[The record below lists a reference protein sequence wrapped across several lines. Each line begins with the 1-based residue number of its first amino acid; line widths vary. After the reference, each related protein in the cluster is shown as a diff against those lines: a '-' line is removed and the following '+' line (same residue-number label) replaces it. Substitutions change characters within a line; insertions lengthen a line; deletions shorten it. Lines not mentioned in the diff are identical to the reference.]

1 MEKQRIAYIDA
12 MRGFTM
18 ILVVFSHICSMC
30 LGDRWMG
37 WNDIFFLFRLPCFF
51 FISGWLFEKP
61 GRLWDGTTIKS
72 VVKKKFMVQIVPTF
86 IFLLLLA
93 PPPLFF
99 SRLGATK
106 GGYWFTFALFIFF
119 LLNIF
124 SSWLV
129 RKRAA
134 KRQDWLLFTFA
145 LIVSVSAFCYDVY
158 YNRYFSHLG
167 WLTKGLGFAS
177 LITWRYYLFFYIGT
191 IVKRHFKTFIR
202 WTDKPI
208 VIIPVILGF
217 IVISQI
223 PHTDCIPLV
232 YLVFAVGGILGL
244 TMIFTIFRHIGSYLS
259 SHSTFHFSLL
269 TFNSLKYIGT
279 RTLDI
284 YLLHYFFL
292 PRFLLTYNNQLRAY
306 DSKPLEFFVALMLAL
321 IVVGLCLVVSRI
333 IRLSPFLAKY
343 LFGVTAEK
351 KTNGYLGY

>member
-37 WNDIFFLFRLPCFF
+37 WND
-51 FISGWLFEKP
+51 
-61 GRLWDGTTIKS
+61 
-72 VVKKKFMVQIVPTF
+72 
-86 IFLLLLA
+86 
-93 PPPLFF
+93 
-99 SRLGATK
+99 
-106 GGYWFTFALFIFF
+106 IFF

-244 TMIFTIFRHIGSYLS
+244 TMIFTFFRHIGSFLS

-269 TFNSLKYIGT
+269 TFNSLENICT
-279 RTLDI
+279 HTLDI

-306 DSKPLEFFVALMLAL
+306 DSKLLEFFVALMLAL
-321 IVVGLCLVVSRI
+321 IVVALCLVVSRI

-343 LFGVTAEK
+343 LFGVPQRK
-351 KTNGYLGY
+351 

>member
-1 MEKQRIAYIDA
+1 MKKQRIAYIDA

-18 ILVVFSHICSMC
+18 ILVVYSHICGMC

-61 GRLWDGTTIKS
+61 ERLWDGITIRS
-72 VVKKKFMVQIVPTF
+72 VVKKKFMVQIVPTV

-106 GGYWFTFALFIFF
+106 GGYWFTFALFIYF

-129 RKRAA
+129 RKRTA
-134 KRQDWLLFTFA
+134 KQQDWLLFAFA
-145 LIVSVSAFCYDVY
+145 LIVSILAFCYDVY

-167 WLTKGLGFAS
+167 WLTKGLGFLS
-177 LITWRYYLFFYIGT
+177 LMTWRYYLFFYIGT
-191 IVKRHFKTFIR
+191 FVKRHFEAFIR

-208 VIIPVILGF
+208 VIGLVVIGF
-217 IVISQI
+217 IAVSQI
-223 PHTDCIPLV
+223 PQTDCIPLV
-232 YLVFAVGGILGL
+232 YLVFAIGGILGL
-244 TMIFTIFRHIGSYLS
+244 TMIFTLFRHIGSYI
-259 SHSTFHFSLL
+259 STRPTSHFSLFIFHTL
-269 TFNSLKYIGT
+269 TFIGT

-292 PRFLLTYNNQLRAY
+292 PRFLLTYGDQLRAY
-306 DSKPLEFFVALMLAL
+306 DSQLLEFFVALILAL
-321 IVVGLCLVVSRI
+321 IVVGLCLIISRI

-343 LFGVTAEK
+343 LFGVS
-351 KTNGYLGY
+351 